1 MGLTH
6 TTEELYK
13 GHHDASL
20 AGAPFTVNGSPDLRS
35 KNNTQREGIARTAI
49 TTIYIYIC
57 VCVCVWR
64 A

>member
-1 MGLTH
+1 MGLMH

-20 AGAPFTVNGSPDLRS
+20 AGAPFTVNGSAELRS
-35 KNNTQREGIARTAI
+35 KDNTQREGIARTAI
-49 TTIYIYIC
+49 TTIYRC
-57 VCVCVWR
+57 R